1 MRTMVVIGLAAA
13 LAMTGVAQAKTR
25 AKPKPKPAAVATYI
39 LHISSHLAENAKV
52 SIDGAAPVTTPGF
65 GSTVAKVTAGRHT
78 LAVTSPHGVN
88 YTGDLN
94 LDPAILFKFEGKS
107 YWCVNLLE
115 KALQPYNQEECG
127 LDVADR
133 G

>member
-1 MRTMVVIGLAAA
+1 MVVIGLAAA
-13 LAMTGVAQAKTR
+13 LAMTGAAQAKTR
-25 AKPKPKPAAVATYI
+25 PRPKPAAAATYI

-65 GSTVAKVTAGRHT
+65 GATVAKVAAGRHT

-88 YTGDLN
+88 YKGELT
-94 LDPAILFKFEGKS
+94 LDPAVLFKFEGKS

-115 KALQPYNQEECG
+115 KALQPYSQEECG